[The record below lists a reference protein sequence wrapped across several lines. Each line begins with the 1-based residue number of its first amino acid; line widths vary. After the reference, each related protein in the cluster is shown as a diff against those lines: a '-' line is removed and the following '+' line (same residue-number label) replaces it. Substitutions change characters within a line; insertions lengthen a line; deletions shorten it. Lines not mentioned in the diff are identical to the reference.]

1 MPREVVSFH
10 AGQCGNQ
17 VSLEFWKQVSRE
29 HGISNDGTYT
39 GEKDEELERAYVFYS
54 ESADGKYVPRAIN
67 FDLEVGVL
75 DALKSSEYG
84 AIFKPSNLV
93 AGQSGAGN
101 NWAKGHY
108 TEGAELIDEVMDAAR
123 REAEDC
129 DTLQG
134 FQVTQSLGGGT
145 GSGMG
150 TLLIS
155 KIREEYPDRMMLT
168 YSVFPSPKVSDTVV
182 EPYNTIL
189 SIHQLIENA
198 DESVVLDNEALYD
211 LCFSK
216 LKIKT
221 PNFSDLNQLV
231 GNAMSGITSCI
242 RFAGQLNSDLRKLA
256 VNLIP
261 FPRLHFFNISFAPL
275 VDAESASQ
283 TKLDCKAVTEA
294 MFDPKMMMMAP
305 DVREGKYLTVSVQ
318 YRGNLS
324 SKDVDEQVLNMQMKN
339 SGYFVEWIPNNVKSS
354 MCNIPNAG
362 YNTCGTLMGNCTAMK
377 LLFTR
382 ILDQFSQLYSVK
394 AYLHWYTG
402 EGMDEMEFQEAESN
416 VTDLVAEYTQ
426 YEEATIDQEV
436 AEE

>member
-1 MPREVVSFH
+1 
-10 AGQCGNQ
+10 
-17 VSLEFWKQVSRE
+17 
-29 HGISNDGTYT
+29 
-39 GEKDEELERAYVFYS
+39 
-54 ESADGKYVPRAIN
+54 
-67 FDLEVGVL
+67 
-75 DALKSSEYG
+75 
-84 AIFKPSNLV
+84 
-93 AGQSGAGN
+93 
-101 NWAKGHY
+101 
-108 TEGAELIDEVMDAAR
+108 
-123 REAEDC
+123 
-129 DTLQG
+129 
-134 FQVTQSLGGGT
+134 VTQSLGGGT

-150 TLLIS
+150 TLMIS

-198 DESVVLDNEALYD
+198 DECVVLDNEALYD

-216 LKIKT
+216 LKVKT
-221 PNFSDLNQLV
+221 PSFAELNTLV
-231 GNAMSGITSCI
+231 GSAMSGITSCI

-275 VDAESASQ
+275 VDEASKSQ
-283 TKLDCKAVTEA
+283 TKLDCKAITEA

-318 YRGNLS
+318 YRGDLS

-354 MCNIPNAG
+354 MCNVPNDG
-362 YNTCGTLMGNCTAMK
+362 LKQCGTLMGNCTAMK

-382 ILDQFSQLYSVK
+382 ILDQFSQLYGVK

-426 YEEATIDQEV
+426 YEEATVDQEV
-436 AEE
+436 EGDY